1 MLSGCGKGG
10 DLQKWQR
17 AGVSH
22 VVGVDIAATS
32 IEQCKD
38 RFEQRDGEEML
49 VTLCVWQVP

>member
-1 MLSGCGKGG
+1 M
-10 DLQKWQR
+10 QKWQR

-38 RFEQRDGEEML
+38 RSENRNMNKDKIVKYLKVPRDEGKE
-49 VTLCVWQVP
+49 